1 MLILH
6 ILNMKNFLHT
16 INECEDEVCLLHKDG
31 SKQNITRQ
39 YFIQNDLLK
48 QFHANKDYLTLKLL
62 IKNPKDHFRISCY
75 YCGDC

>member
-39 YFIQNDLLK
+39 YFIQNELLK
-48 QFHANKDYLTLKLL
+48 QLHANKD
-62 IKNPKDHFRISCY
+62 
-75 YCGDC
+75 